1 MPHTNHVPT
10 VHTVAAVL
18 YLQSVLH
25 VMLLLPCNMFCT
37 FTSALPAVCVAMP
50 NMAVFVVPFIIIII
64 IIIVIVNFQHT
75 VICR

>member
-25 VMLLLPCNMFCT
+25 VMLLLPCNMSCT
-37 FTSALPAVCVAMP
+37 FTSALPAVCVAVP
-50 NMAVFVVPFIIIII
+50 NMAVCLQFLN
-64 IIIVIVNFQHT
+64 IVLARHVAQ
-75 VICR
+75 VLSE